1 MAKNHSQALRTLGF
15 AYEILEDDTPRIE
28 DAKLVNHNLTFYGFV
43 GIQDPIR
50 DDVNEAVATCLK
62 AGIDIIIVTGDT
74 YGIAVEIAKKIGLLN
89 ADYDEKAVLTGDE
102 FSSLTDEE
110 LLLRLKDL
118 KILCRARPL
127 DKKRLVQLLQ
137 ELGEVVAVT
146 GDGTNDAPALN
157 FAHVGLSMG
166 SGTAV
171 AKEASDI
178 TIMDDSFDSIGSA
191 VLWGRTL
198 YQNIQRFVVFQLS
211 INLVAMLIVFIGSI
225 VGHEIPLTITQ
236 MLWINLIMDTFA
248 AGAFASLPP
257 NKSVMN
263 NKPRKSNEFIINKTM
278 RNSIFITGL
287 SFVVILLALLYYF
300 TDEDGN
306 ISIYNLSLF
315 FTTFVMLQFW
325 NMFNVKALFTGK
337 SALKSLHKSK
347 AFLTV
352 ALAILVG
359 QIFIV
364 QFGGEMFR
372 TVPISFVDWLIIFG
386 ATSLVL
392 WIGEIKRLI
401 FG

>member
-1 MAKNHSQALRTLGF
+1 M
-15 AYEILEDDTPRIE
+15 
-28 DAKLVNHNLTFYGFV
+28 
-43 GIQDPIR
+43 
-50 DDVNEAVATCLK
+50 
-62 AGIDIIIVTGDT
+62 
-74 YGIAVEIAKKIGLLN
+74 LN

>member
-1 MAKNHSQALRTLGF
+1 
-15 AYEILEDDTPRIE
+15 
-28 DAKLVNHNLTFYGFV
+28 
-43 GIQDPIR
+43 
-50 DDVNEAVATCLK
+50 
-62 AGIDIIIVTGDT
+62 
-74 YGIAVEIAKKIGLLN
+74 
-89 ADYDEKAVLTGDE
+89 
-102 FSSLTDEE
+102 
-110 LLLRLKDL
+110 
-118 KILCRARPL
+118 
-127 DKKRLVQLLQ
+127 
-137 ELGEVVAVT
+137 
-146 GDGTNDAPALN
+146 
-157 FAHVGLSMG
+157 
-166 SGTAV
+166 
-171 AKEASDI
+171 
-178 TIMDDSFDSIGSA
+178 
-191 VLWGRTL
+191 
-198 YQNIQRFVVFQLS
+198 
-211 INLVAMLIVFIGSI
+211 MLIVFIGSI

-364 QFGGEMFR
+364 EFGGEMFR

>member
-1 MAKNHSQALRTLGF
+1 M
-15 AYEILEDDTPRIE
+15 
-28 DAKLVNHNLTFYGFV
+28 
-43 GIQDPIR
+43 
-50 DDVNEAVATCLK
+50 
-62 AGIDIIIVTGDT
+62 
-74 YGIAVEIAKKIGLLN
+74 LN

-178 TIMDDSFDSIGSA
+178 TIMDDSFNSIGSA

-325 NMFNVKALFTGK
+325 NMFNVKLY
-337 SALKSLHKSK
+337 LQENL
-347 AFLTV
+347 L
-352 ALAILVG
+352 
-359 QIFIV
+359 
-364 QFGGEMFR
+364 
-372 TVPISFVDWLIIFG
+372 
-386 ATSLVL
+386 
-392 WIGEIKRLI
+392 
-401 FG
+401 